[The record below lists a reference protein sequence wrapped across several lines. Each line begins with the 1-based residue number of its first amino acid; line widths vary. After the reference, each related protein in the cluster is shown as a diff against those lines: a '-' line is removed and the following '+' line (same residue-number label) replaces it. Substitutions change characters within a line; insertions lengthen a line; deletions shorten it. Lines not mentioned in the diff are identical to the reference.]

1 MSPDQVRLV
10 KESFVHAL
18 PMADEVARTFYDRLF
33 AAAPAVRPLFK
44 NDMAEQRRKLMM
56 TLTFIVGHLDRL
68 DVLLP
73 QAVELARRHVG
84 YGARDHHYPAVGGA
98 LIEALRFKLGARFTP
113 DVERAWAAAY
123 GALSTAMVEGAKRA
137 A

>member
-1 MSPDQVRLV
+1 
-10 KESFVHAL
+10 
-18 PMADEVARTFYDRLF
+18 MAGIFYDRLF
-33 AAAPAVRPLFK
+33 ADAPDTRALFR
-44 NDMAEQRRKLMM
+44 NDMAEQRRKLML

-84 YGARDHHYPAVGGA
+84 YGARDRHYAAVGSA
-98 LIEALRFKLGARFTP
+98 LIEALRGKLGARFTR
-113 DVERAWAAAY
+113 DAEQAWAAAY
-123 GALSTAMVEGAKRA
+123 RALSAAMIDGARRA